1 MIDNV
6 RSKMKK
12 SIVFLL
18 ALNLLII
25 SCKGKN
31 QRSENASTVIQE
43 KTVEVTGSNKTITVP
58 NDTES
63 ITVTGDNNSVSTEDS
78 LSNSN

>member
-12 SIVFLL
+12 IIILL
-18 ALNLLII
+18 ALSLLII

-31 QRSENASTVIQE
+31 QKSENTSTVIQK

-63 ITVTGDNNSVSTEDS
+63 ITVTGDNNSVSTGDS
-78 LSNSN
+78 LNNSN